1 MKHFKHILTPSLLAW
16 IFPVFLIVP
25 NVALAFTE
33 HDPILSKL
41 TDIALPLGVY
51 YLIMSLTVS
60 VGRTVLCC
68 IPLMVF
74 AAFQIVLLYLYGES
88 IIAIDM
94 FLNVATTNIKEVSE
108 LLSNL
113 VIAIVT
119 VILIYVPP
127 IVWAIVLLVRKKR
140 CSKRLLWSLRVTG
153 FISAATGILLLT
165 ASCIFLPGYSVR
177 RSVFPIN
184 VIANMIEAVN
194 RTVDTSRYHAS
205 SSAYTYGSE
214 LTHDRGLREIYV
226 LVIGETSRADNWQLY
241 GCDRPTNPKLS
252 LRDGLVVFSKPLS
265 ESNTTHKSVPMLLSP
280 LSAATFGDSICF
292 TKGICSAFNEAGF
305 NTAFFSNQRPNRSF
319 IDFFAYQAQTTEF
332 IRDNHPGA
340 NDIDLIDHLNDFI
353 ERSPA
358 DKLFVVLHCYGS
370 HFNYRER
377 YDDNSRV
384 FTPDNASEASVLNR
398 RELVNAYDNSIVA
411 TDAMLDNII
420 ASLDSLSVPAAVFY
434 TSDHGE
440 DIFDDERGRFLHA
453 SPTTTFTQIH
463 VPLIIWLSRAYRET
477 FPAVTGLLESNS
489 GRNVSTSRSLFPT
502 VMSVAGISSPHVSAT
517 DDLSSPQYTEKPR
530 LYLNDYNEPVSLR
543 KAGFRNYDIKNAERY
558 NISID

>member
-1 MKHFKHILTPSLLAW
+1 
-16 IFPVFLIVP
+16 
-25 NVALAFTE
+25 
-33 HDPILSKL
+33 
-41 TDIALPLGVY
+41 
-51 YLIMSLTVS
+51 
-60 VGRTVLCC
+60 
-68 IPLMVF
+68 
-74 AAFQIVLLYLYGES
+74 
-88 IIAIDM
+88 
-94 FLNVATTNIKEVSE
+94 
-108 LLSNL
+108 
-113 VIAIVT
+113 
-119 VILIYVPP
+119 
-127 IVWAIVLLVRKKR
+127 
-140 CSKRLLWSLRVTG
+140 
-153 FISAATGILLLT
+153 
-165 ASCIFLPGYSVR
+165 
-177 RSVFPIN
+177 
-184 VIANMIEAVN
+184 
-194 RTVDTSRYHAS
+194 
-205 SSAYTYGSE
+205 
-214 LTHDRGLREIYV
+214 
-226 LVIGETSRADNWQLY
+226 
-241 GCDRPTNPKLS
+241 
-252 LRDGLVVFSKPLS
+252 
-265 ESNTTHKSVPMLLSP
+265 MLLSP